1 MSVPAPPLSIN
12 HEKFCLAY
20 VETGDAAEAY
30 YRVSPN
36 VKRANA
42 KRSGCD
48 WLKNPNIIARI
59 AELRGEIVQE
69 TKITIEDCIREF
81 DADRRKAREKEQY
94 AVSIKATENIA
105 KLLGYWVEK
114 QETTHKMTVEEA
126 RRVVNLFLVKHIG
139 GGDESVAR

>member
-1 MSVPAPPLSIN
+1 MSAPAAPLPIK
-12 HEKFCLAY
+12 HEQFCLAY
-20 VETGDAAEAY
+20 VKSGDAAASY
-30 YRVSPN
+30 ALVAPDAKPAN
-36 VKRANA
+36 KKRTASN
-42 KRSGCD
+42 
-48 WLKNPNIIARI
+48 WLANPNIIARI

-69 TKITIEDCIREF
+69 AKITVEDCIREF

-105 KLLGYWVEK
+105 KLLGYWVDK

-139 GGDESVAR
+139 NGDETVAR